1 VARNA
6 IGAKGGAKPTSDD
19 VKRGMGAIKD
29 ITLVGMVPPM
39 EVTSEDHAGGGWVQ
53 V

>member
-6 IGAKGGAKPTSDD
+6 IRAKGDAKPTSDD
-19 VKRGMGAIKD
+19 PKKGMEAIKD
-29 ITLVGMVPPM
+29 FTLVGMVPPM